1 MSRLKN
7 TADWGGV
14 LLQHLNQLWVHLTGE
29 AAAAPDDQSVD
40 DDKQGQTIK
49 PYLPVFVFCSLQLP
63 GMSLNQQPCGALQY
77 LSSKLS
83 SAAMF
88 HLRLPL

>member
-40 DDKQGQTIK
+40 DDDKQALPACICILLTSAPRNESK
-49 PYLPVFVFCSLQLP
+49 PTDVWGVAIFIQ
-63 GMSLNQQPCGALQY
+63 
-77 LSSKLS
+77 
-83 SAAMF
+83 
-88 HLRLPL
+88 